1 MGNHHNVRGENGM
14 RMIYVAKK
22 ADVRKKTWGIHVREI
37 TDEIFEA
44 VDALKS
50 FAIGSIYD
58 DTSEGYCY
66 EDNISFFSEEKR
78 DLIKTLKF
86 LKHDI
91 EGYIAELEKI
101 EPYL

>member
-1 MGNHHNVRGENGM
+1 MGNHHDLQGENGM
-14 RMIYVAKK
+14 RMIYVAEK
-22 ADVRKKTWGIHVREI
+22 ADVREKTGNIHVSEL

-78 DLIKTLKF
+78 NLIKTLKF